1 MVALYFGVSV
11 LNNLAFGFQVSMPLH
26 IVFRSSG
33 LIANMVCGY
42 FVMRK
47 RYPMTQ
53 IVSVV
58 LVTVGVVIATFA
70 SIGQTAEI
78 EHLQNDDSRHESFI
92 GIVLLTCGVVLAALL
107 GLYQENTYKKYGKHW
122 KEGLFYNHALALPMF
137 LFFWKDI
144 RNQAI
149 AISQASP
156 MYASPT
162 PGFISGLLV
171 LLPTLWYSLGINV
184 VSQLACATGVHRMT
198 SMSSSLSLNV
208 VLNLRK
214 LVSLIL
220 SVLLFRNP
228 ITLQMAFG
236 CMLVFLG
243 TFAYTRASQKSQ
255 PPVNAKK
262 NSAANRR
269 TRPAKTV
276 AKPEHSHKID

>member
-1 MVALYFGVSV
+1 M
-11 LNNLAFGFQVSMPLH
+11 
-26 IVFRSSG
+26 
-33 LIANMVCGY
+33 
-42 FVMRK
+42 
-47 RYPMTQ
+47 Q

-58 LVTVGVVIATFA
+58 LVTVGVVIATFS
-70 SIGQTAEI
+70 SIGQTGVDKKQI
-78 EHLQNDDSRHESFI
+78 DDVCKYESFF
-92 GIVLLTCGVVLAALL
+92 GIILLTCGVVLAALL

-149 AISQASP
+149 AISQSP
-156 MYASPT
+156 SMDVNSAPELINS
-162 PGFISGLLV
+162 LLV
-171 LLPTLWYSLGINV
+171 LFPTLWYSLGVNV

-228 ITLQMAFG
+228 ITPNMAFG

-243 TFAYTRASQKSQ
+243 TFAYTRASQRVQ
-255 PPVNAKK
+255 PLANAK
-262 NSAANRR
+262 
-269 TRPAKTV
+269 T
-276 AKPEHSHKID
+276 E